1 MLELL
6 LVTLYLFFQ
15 IHFSPALSTIFK
27 YIFFILLSHLN
38 IIFFIH
44 FLLLFTSSNYPY
56 NPNSHNPN
64 PSHPPP
70 PPPPPQTQ
78 HNPITGHHKPTKT
91 PLQLFNH
98 HKSRPNCDQIHS
110 HDQIHHLEK
119 IKSTAKSEKI
129 KSTTVTKTQ
138 SNPTTKPKTHTHHY
152 RNHREPKWVS
162 RFALTTPVPS
172 KSVSS

>member
-1 MLELL
+1 MSILSLY
-6 LVTLYLFFQ
+6 VHYSATLYLFFQ
-15 IHFSPALSTIFK
+15 IHSPAALSIHSLL
-27 YIFFILLSHLN
+27 YLNILFFILLSHLN

-44 FLLLFTSSNYPY
+44 SLLLFTSNNYPY

-91 PLQLFNH
+91 PPQLFNH
-98 HKSRPNCDQIHS
+98 RKSRPNRDQIHS
-110 HDQIHHLEK
+110 RDQIHHREK

-138 SNPTTKPKTHTHHY
+138 VQSHYKTNNPH
-152 RNHREPKWVS
+152 
-162 RFALTTPVPS
+162 PS
-172 KSVSS
+172 LP